1 MPDQIALDDRD
12 RVLIRALQRDSRIS
26 NADLAEIA
34 GMSVS
39 ACWRRVKA
47 LEEAGVIRRYAAVID
62 PERIG
67 LGFQALTH
75 VEMVRHDP
83 ENVASFIHAVEARP
97 EVQECWATTGQADYT
112 MRVVVADI
120 AAYNRFLED
129 FLFRQPAVRAAQT
142 NVVLRDVKRAA
153 NVLL

>member
-1 MPDQIALDDRD
+1 MAIHFELDERD
-12 RVLIRALQRDSRIS
+12 RNLVRALQRDSRIS

-47 LEEAGVIRRYAAVID
+47 LEDAGVIRRYAAVVD

-83 ENVASFIHAVEARP
+83 EEVSSFIRAVEARS

-120 AAYNRFLED
+120 AAYNRFLEE